1 MRGVAARKDAGKAR
15 AAAGFDRPPGAPH
28 TRLSDVSSDVR
39 RPALALAPAPWAIA
53 ARVRLLRGWRKRAV
67 ALLAGAASVLALAP
81 FFAWPVLWL
90 TLPALVWLIDGAVLP
105 SAARP
110 AGPAAAPRQ
119 GEEWRSGAWRRLLAA
134 AEIGWW
140 FWFGYFLAG
149 LFWVGD
155 AFLVEA
161 ESFGFLLPFA
171 VTLLPAGMAL
181 YHAMAVAIAACIWRP
196 GWVRVLALALAV
208 AAGEWLRGHAL
219 TGFPWN
225 LIGYALTYPLSLMQ
239 SAAYLGVYGLSLCA
253 VVIFALPAVLL
264 AARPEGSGRRRTIA
278 AAIIAF
284 APLTL
289 AALVG
294 EIRLAAAGPSAV
306 PGVKLRLVQPSVPQ
320 REKWRPE
327 FQEHI
332 FLDHLRLSLTDAT
345 GKLDGA
351 AGVTHVVW
359 PEAAMPFLVLDN
371 AAARDAI
378 GHMLPAGTLL
388 IAGGLRATAAADG
401 QPRRVFNSILVLGAD
416 GSLLARYDKVHLVPF
431 GEYLPMQAV
440 LESVGLRQ
448 LTRQRGGFTPGRA
461 PRSLLR
467 VPGLPPAAPLICYEA
482 VFPSAIVETNE
493 RPEFLLNVTNDGWFG
508 DTTGP
513 RQHFHQARVRAVE
526 EGAALIRVA
535 NNGISGVVDGHG
547 RILHRLGLDQR
558 GTIDTELPA
567 PLPPP
572 PYARFGDGI
581 FLLLWLAG
589 ASVLAWS
596 ARSRRPPRGP
606 GDEPGADPPPGS
618 SIGPSTGPS
627 IASIGTP
634 MDPPVGA

>member
-1 MRGVAARKDAGKAR
+1 MRGTSPAPHKDAGTKAR
-15 AAAGFDRPPGAPH
+15 AATGFDPGSPL
-28 TRLSDVSSDVR
+28 TRSSDVR
-39 RPALALAPAPWAIA
+39 RPALAPGPLWAIA
-53 ARVRLLRGWRKRAV
+53 ERMRLVRGWRKRAV

-81 FFAWPVLWL
+81 FFAWPILWL
-90 TLPALVWLIDGAVLP
+90 TLPVLVWQIDGAALQP
-105 SAARP
+105 GAPAEAAVV
-110 AGPAAAPRQ
+110 ARQ
-119 GEEWRSGAWRRLLAA
+119 GRRKPAWRPLLAA

-181 YHAMAVAIAACIWRP
+181 YHAAAVAIAAGIWRP
-196 GWVRVLALALAV
+196 GWERVLALALAV

-225 LIGYALTYPLSLMQ
+225 LIGYALTYPLPLMQ

-253 VVIFALPAVLL
+253 VLIFALPTALL
-264 AARPEGSGRRRTIA
+264 SAGPEGSGRRRSTA

-284 APLTL
+284 APLAL
-289 AALVG
+289 AALLG
-294 EIRLAAAGPSAV
+294 EIRLAAGPSTV
-306 PGVKLRLVQPSVPQ
+306 LGVKLRLVQPSVPQ

-327 FQEHI
+327 FQEGI

-345 GKLDGA
+345 GKVDGA
-351 AGVTHVVW
+351 AGITHVVW

-388 IAGGLRATAAADG
+388 ISGGLRATAAADG
-401 QPRRVFNSILVLGAD
+401 QPRRVFNSILVLGA
-416 GSLLARYDKVHLVPF
+416 GGALLARYDKIHLVPF

-448 LTRQRGGFTPGRA
+448 LTRQRGGFTPGPA
-461 PRSLLR
+461 PRALLR
-467 VPGLPPAAPLICYEA
+467 APGLPPAAPLICYEA
-482 VFPSAIVETNE
+482 VFPGAIVETDE
-493 RPEFLLNVTNDGWFG
+493 RPVFLLNVTNDGWFG

-547 RILHRLGLDQR
+547 RILHRLGLNQR

-567 PLPPP
+567 PMPPP
-572 PYARFGDGI
+572 LYARFGDGI
-581 FLLLWLAG
+581 FLLLWLAV
-589 ASVLAWS
+589 ASVLALV
-596 ARSRRPPRGP
+596 RPAGP
-606 GDEPGADPPPGS
+606 GSPRPLRGGGAEPGPEP
-618 SIGPSTGPS
+618 SIGPPSGASLGPS
-627 IASIGTP
+627 
-634 MDPPVGA
+634 MRMPVGAPIGA

>member
-1 MRGVAARKDAGKAR
+1 MRGISPAARKDAGKVR
-15 AAAGFDRPPGAPH
+15 AAVGFNRPPGSPNP
-28 TRLSDVSSDVR
+28 SSSDMR
-39 RPALALAPAPWAIA
+39 RPAFSLGSVLWANA
-53 ARVRLLRGWRKRAV
+53 ERVRLLRGWRKRTV
-67 ALLAGAASVLALAP
+67 GLLAGAASVLALAP

-105 SAARP
+105 PAARP
-110 AGPAAAPRQ
+110 TGPAAV
-119 GEEWRSGAWRRLLAA
+119 GEKRRSVAWRPLLAA

-181 YHAMAVAIAACIWRP
+181 YHALAVAIAAGIWRP
-196 GWVRVLALALAV
+196 GWERVLALAVAV
-208 AAGEWLRGHAL
+208 AAAEWLRGHAL

-225 LIGYALTYPLSLMQ
+225 LIGYALTYPLPLMQ

-253 VVIFALPAVLL
+253 VLIFALPAVLL
-264 AARPEGSGRRRTIA
+264 GAVEGSGRRRTTA

-294 EIRLAAAGPSAV
+294 EFRLAAAVPSTV

-327 FQEHI
+327 FQERI

-345 GKLDGA
+345 GKVDGA

-371 AAARDAI
+371 ATARDAI

-401 QPRRVFNSILVLGAD
+401 QPRRVFNSILVLGAG
-416 GSLLARYDKVHLVPF
+416 GSLLAHYDKVHLVPF
-431 GEYLPMQAV
+431 GEYLPMQAA
-440 LESVGLRQ
+440 LEALGLRQ
-448 LTRQRGGFTPGRA
+448 LTRLRGGFTSGSPPRA
-461 PRSLLR
+461 LLR
-467 VPGLPPAAPLICYEA
+467 APGLPPAAPLICYEA
-482 VFPSAIVETNE
+482 VFPHAIVETAE
-493 RPEFLLNVTNDGWFG
+493 RPGFLLNVTNDGWFG

-535 NNGISGVVDGHG
+535 NNGISAVVDGHG
-547 RILHRLGLDQR
+547 RILHRLGLNQR
-558 GTIDTELPA
+558 GTIDTELPV
-567 PLPPP
+567 PLSPP
-572 PYARFGDGI
+572 PYARFGDAT
-581 FLLLWLAG
+581 FFLLWLAG
-589 ASVLAWS
+589 AMAVVGLR
-596 ARSRRPPRGP
+596 ARGPRRPERRGRRAN
-606 GDEPGADPPPGS
+606 GPPAYRA
-618 SIGPSTGPS
+618 THRR
-627 IASIGTP
+627 
-634 MDPPVGA
+634 